1 MVPVEWPLA
10 APAADPPVESAR
22 TRGSRRLASVRRDF
36 FLDPAHRLTEQERA
50 LMTAMLHDLVD
61 TVANEVLAALP
72 ANGGRAADDAGLA
85 TRLFASGLLDREA
98 LVSLLLRRADEHRI
112 ASVFAGR
119 AGPRQLPFLPRLV
132 GDADAAVAAASM
144 ALVVARGRRRDAFG
158 QPRIELNDL
167 VAAEAHSLA
176 FAVAAALAQAG
187 VADGPGL
194 AVAGSVVASGHS
206 FDESLDAVT
215 GALVDALN
223 AAGRNNDGEVEAAA
237 VDGEAG
243 ILAGLLAR
251 RAAISA
257 ETSWGYLVGG
267 QEGGLALLGRMA
279 GLGRP
284 TAARLFAEFAALSGA
299 SIEEEIARFD
309 DLGDDEVT
317 AALDWWRMPPDFRT
331 ASAVLGGAH
340 G

>member
-22 TRGSRRLASVRRDF
+22 MRGSRRLASVRRDF

-61 TVANEVLAALP
+61 AVGAEVLAALP
-72 ANGGRAADDAGLA
+72 ANGARPADEAGLA
-85 TRLFASGLLDREA
+85 PRLFASGLLDREA

-112 ASVFAGR
+112 ASAFAGR
-119 AGPRQLPFLPRLV
+119 AGPRKLPLLPRLV
-132 GDADAAVAAASM
+132 GDADAAVAAAAM

-167 VAAEAHSLA
+167 PAGEAHNLA
-176 FAVAAALAQAG
+176 FAVAAALAEA
-187 VADGPGL
+187 GL
-194 AVAGSVVASGHS
+194 AERADLATAASAVASGHS
-206 FDESLDAVT
+206 PADSLDAVT
-215 GALVDALN
+215 AELVDAL
-223 AAGRNNDGEVEAAA
+223 AVTARNDDSTAEAAA
-237 VDGEAG
+237 VDGEAA

-251 RAAISA
+251 RAGISA

-267 QEGGLALLGRMA
+267 QDGGLALLARMA
-279 GLGRP
+279 VLARP
-284 TAARLFAEFAALSGA
+284 TAARLFAEFGALSGA
-299 SIEEEIARFD
+299 SIEDEIGRFD
-309 DLGDDEVT
+309 SLGEDEVQ
-317 AALDWWRMPPDFRT
+317 AALEWWRMPPDFRS
-331 ASAVLGGAH
+331 ASAVLGGAI